1 MADAHGR
8 REVTFDSVRGH
19 STYCEDS
26 PYLYACG
33 IGNRL
38 QDYLCKLYGLIE
50 LQKGLMNDR
59 ERQAA
64 G

>member
-1 MADAHGR
+1 M
-8 REVTFDSVRGH
+8 TFDSVRGH